1 MNDVLKAIAERNSCR
16 NFSPTP
22 IPQTQINE
30 LVNAALAA
38 PSAMNLQ
45 PWHIVVVTNKKL
57 LEEMDS
63 HAMETLKDSN
73 PDAYKRMSDRGGT
86 IFYNAPCV
94 IFIAKNDSGFATLD
108 CGIVSQ
114 NIALAAH
121 SMGLGSVICG
131 MANTPLSGAK
141 GDYFKKE
148 IKLPDK
154 HSFGMAVCVGNAITG
169 KEPHELDHSKVTYIG
184 E

>member
-1 MNDVLKAIAERNSCR
+1 MNDVLKAIAQRNSCR
-16 NFSPTP
+16 NFSPNP
-22 IPQTQINE
+22 ISKTQVDA

-38 PSAMNLQ
+38 PNAMNLQ
-45 PWHIVVVTNKKL
+45 PWHIIVVTNKKL

-63 HAMETLKDSN
+63 HAMETLKDQN

-94 IFIAKNDSGFATLD
+94 IFIAKNDSHFATLD

-114 NIALAAH
+114 NITLAAH
-121 SMGLGSVICG
+121 SMGLGSVICA
-131 MANTPLSGAK
+131 MANIPLTGTQ
-141 GDYFKKE
+141 GEQFKAQ
-148 IKLPDK
+148 IKMPEGY
-154 HSFGMAVCVGNAITG
+154 SFGMAVCVGTPITG